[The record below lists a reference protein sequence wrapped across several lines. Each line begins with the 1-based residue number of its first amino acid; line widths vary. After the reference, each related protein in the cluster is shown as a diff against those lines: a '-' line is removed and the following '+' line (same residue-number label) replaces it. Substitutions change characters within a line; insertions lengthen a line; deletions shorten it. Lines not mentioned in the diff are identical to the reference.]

1 MSHSLTINNK
11 RIFDF
16 YDEHKNLNF
25 ENMNLILVEILEN
38 LLKNTNPTLDM
49 NVAASLLESVKG
61 LQGKIHN
68 IEDVMNKNLNDISN
82 VFTLKFIDFKKEYM
96 TDLQLILSNNA
107 NEKVA
112 PLIKEYNESLL
123 DKTKIMFGEI
133 IPKNQESLY
142 KSIEGSLRT
151 LQESVNNDTNLLIK
165 SSLSKEVL
173 QDYISK
179 LDEKFGNTLLN
190 TQSVLNTIVS
200 SSEQRIDQRL
210 GEIKEIS
217 STNSSSQTNLYANI
231 NELLKK
237 MENSSSKGKISENLL
252 FNVLHSLYPTAQIE
266 SVGNIKE
273 TGDILIKRRD
283 KPVILFENK
292 NYDRNVGQEEVRKF
306 LRDVETQKCCGIML
320 AQHYGIANKNNFE
333 IEIHN
338 NNVLI
343 YMHNVEYDS
352 YKIKAAVDIVD
363 HFKVCLDDL
372 ELGTGE
378 HISLDKEFLDDI
390 NKEYQNFAN
399 NKLTHIKTIKDTQQ
413 KLIAQVEDLKIPT
426 LEHYLSRMYASS
438 GAKENTCE
446 YCNYV
451 AKNLRALTAHHR
463 GCALKKQH
471 EKAKKDRLQQEYANT
486 LNKL

>member
-49 NVAASLLESVKG
+49 NVAASLLESVKV
-61 LQGKIHN
+61 LQGKINN

-142 KSIEGSLRT
+142 KSIEGCLRT
-151 LQESVNNDTNLLIK
+151 LQESVNKDTNLLIK

-173 QDYISK
+173 QEYISK

-363 HFKVCLDDL
+363 HFKVCLEDL

-471 EKAKKDRLQQEYANT
+471 EKAKKEKLQQEYTNT

>member
-1 MSHSLTINNK
+1 M
-11 RIFDF
+11 
-16 YDEHKNLNF
+16 
-25 ENMNLILVEILEN
+25 
-38 LLKNTNPTLDM
+38 
-49 NVAASLLESVKG
+49 
-61 LQGKIHN
+61 
-68 IEDVMNKNLNDISN
+68 
-82 VFTLKFIDFKKEYM
+82 
-96 TDLQLILSNNA
+96 
-107 NEKVA
+107 
-112 PLIKEYNESLL
+112 
-123 DKTKIMFGEI
+123 
-133 IPKNQESLY
+133 
-142 KSIEGSLRT
+142 
-151 LQESVNNDTNLLIK
+151 
-165 SSLSKEVL
+165 
-173 QDYISK
+173 
-179 LDEKFGNTLLN
+179 
-190 TQSVLNTIVS
+190 LNTIVS
-200 SSEQRIDQRL
+200 SSEQRLDLRL

-217 STNSSSQTNLYANI
+217 STNSNSQSNLYANI

-363 HFKVCLDDL
+363 HFKICLDDL

-471 EKAKKDRLQQEYANT
+471 EKAKKEKLQQEYTNT